1 MPENSELLDQIAKL
15 LKSSSRKSYEIAETN
30 FKIGQLIF
38 EACRD
43 QGEDV
48 ISKIAATLNQK
59 GIPVSVNFLFD
70 TCRVFRSIRS
80 ESTLKDMKKRLNG
93 NLKWGFL
100 VHNCTKAPSGDTE
113 EAALYWENK
122 LNQIENALEEA
133 DRLHEMI
140 DSLPV
145 SIKEQVLGILR
156 VTGHDSD
163 SGYRRER
170 EILDGEYKI
179 GHMADMQFDD
189 SFTVAGRVVIDPQ
202 TGMNDRLI
210 DIHSCT
216 SFAVEKMVEAGCR
229 ACLIAG
235 DATESHNPSPNVQKY
250 LLASLTKLARHM
262 SVFIEP
268 GNHGLSKNPK
278 DSTALEFLKGRENIF
293 VVEEPAIFY
302 QEGFTVNKT
311 PSETW
316 PQRDCAKIFILPF
329 PSKAIINGEADGK
342 SIEELNKIVS
352 EKLRLYLHA
361 FRSEVDPR
369 VPNILMTH
377 ITVAGAKGAENQ
389 DMLKYDPKLYPD
401 DLYGFD
407 YVALGHIHE
416 YQNIE
421 KSIFYS
427 GSIDRMDFNEEGQLK
442 GFLIATFEGHD
453 VRTEFIE
460 TPARTFQ
467 TLTPDFFLNPEW
479 QSLIETKTIYR
490 IKGEVT
496 KEQYEALKPA
506 LKEFPLPLLN
516 KLTVRREVRIRD
528 EKMTEELKE
537 EEAVQRYL
545 TNQGIDEELLKECL
559 SAHNLITSNSKGEV
573 TKEDDTTLFK
583 AGALCS

>member
-1 MPENSELLDQIAKL
+1 MHETDELLGQIAKL
-15 LKSSSRKSYEIAETN
+15 LKSSSKKSYEIAETN
-30 FKIGQLIF
+30 FRVGQLIS

-43 QGEDV
+43 EGEDV
-48 ISKIAATLNQK
+48 VSKIAAMLSQK
-59 GIPVSVNFLFD
+59 GIPGSVNFLFD
-70 TCRVFRSIRS
+70 AYRVFRSIKS
-80 ESTLKDMKKRLNG
+80 EATLKEIRKRLHG
-93 NLKWGFL
+93 NLRWGFL

-113 EAALYWENK
+113 EAALYWEGK
-122 LNQIENALEEA
+122 LSQIENALEEA
-133 DRLHEMI
+133 DRLYEMI

-145 SIKEQVLGILR
+145 SIREQVLGILR
-156 VTGHDSD
+156 VTGHTSD
-163 SGYRRER
+163 LASSGER
-170 EILDGEYKI
+170 GVLDGKYKI

-202 TGMNDRLI
+202 TGMNERLI
-210 DIHSCT
+210 DIHNCT
-216 SFAVEKMVEAGCR
+216 SFAVKKMIEAGCR

-250 LLASLTKLARHM
+250 LLESLTKLAKHM
-262 SVFIEP
+262 PVFIEP

-293 VVEEPAIFY
+293 VVEEPTVLY
-302 QEGFTVNKT
+302 QEGFTVNKI

-316 PQRDCAKIFILPF
+316 PQKDCAKIFVLPF
-329 PSKAIINGEADGK
+329 PSKAIINGEASGK

-361 FRSEVDPR
+361 FRSEIDPR
-369 VPNILMTH
+369 VPNILMAY

-389 DMLKYDPKLYPD
+389 DMLRYDPKLYAA

-427 GSIDRMDFNEEGQLK
+427 GSIDHMDFNEEGQPK
-442 GFLIATFEGHD
+442 GFLLATFEGER

-467 TLTPDFFLNPEW
+467 TLTTDFFSNPEW
-479 QSLIETKTIYR
+479 QSLIETRTIYR
-490 IKGEVT
+490 VKGEVT
-496 KEQYEALKPA
+496 KEEYEALKAA

-516 KLTVRREVRIRD
+516 KLTVTREVRIRD
-528 EKMTEELKE
+528 EQMTEELKE

-545 TNQGIDEELLKECL
+545 ANQGIDDELINECL
-559 SAHNLITSNSKGEV
+559 SAHNLITSNGKGEV
-573 TKEDDTTLFK
+573 TKEDDTHLFK
-583 AGALCS
+583 AA

>member
-1 MPENSELLDQIAKL
+1 MPETDELLEQLAKL
-15 LKSSSRKSYEIAETN
+15 LKSSSKKSYEIAETN
-30 FKIGQLIF
+30 FRVGRLIF
-38 EACRD
+38 EACREH
-43 QGEDV
+43 GEDI
-48 ISKIAATLNQK
+48 ISKTAALLNQK

-70 TCRVFRSIRS
+70 TYRVFRSIKS
-80 ESTLKDMKKRLNG
+80 ETTLKEIKKKLHG
-93 NLKWGFL
+93 NLRWGFL

-113 EAALYWENK
+113 EAALYWEGK
-122 LNQIENALEEA
+122 LTRIENALEEA
-133 DRLHEMI
+133 DRLCEMI
-140 DSLPV
+140 NSLPG

-156 VTGHDSD
+156 VTGHNSD
-163 SGYRRER
+163 LASPGER
-170 EILDGEYKI
+170 EVLDGEYRI

-202 TGMNDRLI
+202 TGMNERLI
-210 DIHSCT
+210 DIHICT
-216 SFAVEKMVEAGCR
+216 SFAVEKMIEAGCR
-229 ACLIAG
+229 ACLVAG

-250 LLASLTKLARHM
+250 LLASLTKVAKHM
-262 SVFIEP
+262 PVFIEP

-293 VVEEPAIFY
+293 VVEEPTVFY
-302 QEGFTVNKT
+302 QEGFTVNKI

-316 PQRDCAKIFILPF
+316 PQKDCAKIFVLPF
-329 PSKAIINGEADGK
+329 PSKAIINGEASGK

-361 FRSEVDPR
+361 FRSEIDPR
-369 VPNILMTH
+369 VPNILMAH

-389 DMLKYDPKLYPD
+389 DMLRYDPKLYPD

-442 GFLIATFEGHD
+442 GFLIATFEGKS

-467 TLTPDFFLNPEW
+467 TLTPDFFSHPEW
-479 QSLIETKTIYR
+479 QSLIETRTIYR
-490 IKGEVT
+490 VKGEVT
-496 KEQYEALKPA
+496 KEEYEALKRA

-528 EKMTEELKE
+528 DQMTEELKE

-545 TNQGIDEELLKECL
+545 TNQGIDDQLLNECL
-559 SAHNLITSNSKGEV
+559 SAHNLITSNGKGEV
-573 TKEDDTTLFK
+573 TKEDDTPLFK
-583 AGALCS
+583 AA